1 MSDPR
6 CKRAVLAALSYQPDF
21 SGIACFP
28 PLNSQDGQHTL
39 RWMDQSG
46 LSLIFLHQLQS
57 LGRTGSIS
65 DDWSN
70 ALHQRS
76 ARNIERTRDLL
87 EEFKR
92 VNDALRTYGVIAA
105 ALKGF
110 TLVPDFCKELSLRH
124 QSDLDFLIYPDSI
137 ENAAIALQS
146 LGYST
151 THLNTAGESCFV
163 TPLRHIPSSHDDLYA
178 LQHHRQVDLH
188 TAICEDSPWLR
199 LELPEDSL
207 QQAQT
212 RDSNGVQAL
221 SLSLEDKF
229 ITQVFHA
236 FRHSFRSWVR
246 LSWLLEIGR
255 CMELHRQH
263 TAFWNRVIE
272 RAKSS
277 RWTRNVFA
285 LVLGLVTRLFQTPIP
300 APLQC
305 WTMEAMSLRLRAWLN
320 VFGVDWAI
328 SDWPG
333 SLKNIFLITDF
344 IPDRKLRIEY
354 CRSRMLPKRSHASLG
369 AVAAT
374 DRNMFF
380 RLQSA
385 RLNYV
390 AGRSA
395 AHLKQIIDLP
405 LQHLRWKRALY
416 ASRGDILRRTIELPV
431 KHGGV

>member
-1 MSDPR
+1 MSDPL

-21 SGIACFP
+21 SGLASFP
-28 PLNSQDGQHTL
+28 ALNSQDGQRTL

-46 LSLIFLHQLQS
+46 LSLMFLHQLQS
-57 LGRTGSIS
+57 LGRMGSIS
-65 DDWSN
+65 NNWRN
-70 ALHQRS
+70 ALQQRS
-76 ARNIERTRDLL
+76 TRNIERTRDLL

-92 VNDALRTYGVIAA
+92 VNHAFQQHGVIAV

-110 TLVPDFCKELSLRH
+110 TLVPDFCEDFFLRH

-137 ENAAIALQS
+137 ENAADALQS
-146 LGYST
+146 LGYFT

-163 TPLRHIPSSHDDLYA
+163 TPLRHIPSSDDDLYA

-188 TAICEDSPWLR
+188 IAICEDSPWLS
-199 LELPEDSL
+199 LELPQDCL
-207 QQAQT
+207 QHAKT
-212 RDSNGVQAL
+212 HNINGVEAL

-255 CMELHRQH
+255 CVEIHQQD
-263 TAFWNRVIE
+263 TAFWHRVVE
-272 RAKSS
+272 RAKGSLL
-277 RWTRNVFA
+277 TRRVFA
-285 LVLGLVTRLFQTPIP
+285 LVLGLVTRLFHTPIP
-300 APLQC
+300 SPLQC
-305 WTMEAMSLRLRAWLN
+305 STREATSLRLRTWLN
-320 VFGVDWAI
+320 VFAVDWAV

-333 SLKNIFLITDF
+333 SLKNIFLTTEF
-344 IPDRKLRIEY
+344 IPGRKLRIEY
-354 CRSRMLPKRSHASLG
+354 CRSRMLPKKSHASLG

-374 DRNMFF
+374 DRNMFL
-380 RLQSA
+380 RWQTA
-385 RLNYV
+385 RLSYV
-390 AGRSA
+390 AGRTA

-416 ASRGDILRRTIELPV
+416 ASRGDILDTNC
-431 KHGGV
+431 